1 MISLAIVDDE
11 QLISSSLATLLGLEE
26 DLEVAGT
33 FDSGES
39 ALAWWKERTAKDLA
53 VPQVLVTD
61 LQLGG
66 ADAMDGIEL
75 AVAVH
80 NLMPSTAALVVTSHS
95 RPLHLKRALNLGIA
109 GFLPKTVS
117 AADFATA
124 IRTVHSG
131 RRYID
136 PDLAAMTITASDSPL
151 TEREAEVVEAAGQGG
166 SIEDIA
172 RHVFLAPG
180 TTRNYLSSAM
190 AKLGAQNRYDVYLRA
205 REEGWI

>member
-1 MISLAIVDDE
+1 MIPIAIVDDE

-26 DLEVAGT
+26 DVEVAGT
-33 FDSGES
+33 FASGEEL
-39 ALAWWKERTAKDLA
+39 LAWWKERTTRGQA
-53 VPQVLVTD
+53 VPQVLITD

-66 ADAMDGIEL
+66 MDGIEL

-80 NLMPSTAALVVTSHS
+80 ELKPETAALVVTSHS
-95 RPLHLKRALNLGIA
+95 RPLQLKRALSVGIA

-136 PDLAAMTITASDSPL
+136 PELAAMTITAADSPL
-151 TEREAEVVEAAGQGG
+151 TEREAEVVEAAGRGG
-166 SIEDIA
+166 SIEEIA

-190 AKLGAQNRYDVYLRA
+190 AKLGAQNRYDAHLRA